1 MANYPLIADY
11 LESILASP
19 ISLNSI
25 DVVSRLTK
33 AARIPSEYLETYTL
47 KNMK

>member
-1 MANYPLIADY
+1 MAVSFLVKMANYPLIAEY

-33 AARIPSEYLETYTL
+33 AARIPSEYL
-47 KNMK
+47 